1 MIAPLIYNCFQAQ
14 LHELYV
20 RYTMNPFS
28 KLRSPIQ
35 SRAFDNGIIKMAS
48 SFNSS
53 AMEQI
58 SLSLEEGQCD
68 DGVGGSGIG
77 ELNNGGG
84 NGLVWM

>member
-1 MIAPLIYNCFQAQ
+1 
-14 LHELYV
+14 
-20 RYTMNPFS
+20 MNPFS

-48 SFNSS
+48 SFNGS

-58 SLSLEEGQCD
+58 SLSLEEGQYD
-68 DGVGGSGIG
+68 DVVGGGGVGG
-77 ELNNGGG
+77 LNNGGG